1 MKTVSATKARENL
14 YKLLDEVQKS
24 GEPIQIIGKRANAV
38 LLSEDDWRAIS
49 ETLFMLSIPGMCES
63 IREGLETPIDE
74 CHTEL
79 DCELETRLQAS
90 PKG

>member
-79 DCELETRLQAS
+79 DW
-90 PKG
+90 